1 VSSTDAVFNPEA
13 GYEPLRLSAHFH
25 FLLRRGG
32 AVLSPKS
39 EEREATPGG
48 AGDGAGDG

>member
-13 GYEPLRLSAHFH
+13 GYEPLRLSRTLP
-25 FLLRRGG
+25 FLLRRAG
-32 AVLSPKS
+32 AVPSPKS
-39 EEREATPGG
+39 EERGATPGG